1 MGETTSS
8 ERVLES
14 EFIEFKPVTSGPVS
28 SAELI
33 QTGATAA
40 AVPVRVSAGA
50 EAAMSPVFKEL
61 ATPTLPALP
70 KENRARL
77 QMQSPNRLFFYWSL
91 SNNPFQTLN
100 RALGSQTGSYTLVLK
115 LVDLRRESE
124 EIRPAEASGS
134 WWFDVQPDGNYR
146 AEIGFYAPNRP
157 FVRILFSNS
166 VHTPRQ
172 SPSPRS
178 ADTAEWSVSAD
189 RFSRVLNAAGFARD
203 AFDVAMAGDD
213 EATSEHL
220 TRRAFARLA
229 GPGADLERIEA
240 SEIRF
245 VMLALAS
252 GMTLESLRGR
262 ISMLLYRFL
271 QANSERISGQRVL
284 GVLKDEFGIE
294 AGEVVS
300 EESGAAVFGAS
311 LVNFPRVLR
320 KRRVDFAGPS
330 PLSSYVL

>member
-1 MGETTSS
+1 MPETTSS
-8 ERVLES
+8 ERLLES
-14 EFIEFKPVTSGPVS
+14 EFIEFTPGESGPIS
-28 SAELI
+28 SAERI
-33 QTGATAA
+33 QTEPNTAS
-40 AVPVRVSAGA
+40 VPLGVLAGA
-50 EAAMSPVFKEL
+50 DEAMSPVFREL
-61 ATPTLPALP
+61 ATAALPALP

-100 RALGSQTGSYTLVLK
+100 RALGPQTGSYILVLK

-124 EIRPAEASGS
+124 EIRPAEANGS
-134 WWFDVQPDGNYR
+134 WWFDVQPDGDYR

-203 AFDVAMAGDD
+203 AFDVAMTGDD

-220 TRRAFARLA
+220 TRTAFARLA
-229 GPGADLERIEA
+229 GPGEGLERVEA

-252 GMTLESLRGR
+252 GMTLKSLRGK
-262 ISMLLYRFL
+262 ISQRLYKFL
-271 QANSERISGQRVL
+271 QANSERISGHRVL

-294 AGEVVS
+294 AGEIDS